1 LIEKIF
7 EIIEKSFFNCKKYFP
22 EKKENTG
29 NQKNLTSEK
38 FDEEEIKEIRK
49 IQEENSNILKKITN
63 YKQCKYFLIGKFGKI
78 IENENKK
85 KFSKKKIV
93 VTKKKNQQPTLT
105 QIDFIHSDENSD
117 DDENNF
123 GKTEE
128 KKNLEE
134 IEELEK
140 PYEIDI
146 DRWI

>member
-1 LIEKIF
+1 
-7 EIIEKSFFNCKKYFP
+7 
-22 EKKENTG
+22 
-29 NQKNLTSEK
+29 
-38 FDEEEIKEIRK
+38 
-49 IQEENSNILKKITN
+49 
-63 YKQCKYFLIGKFGKI
+63 
-78 IENENKK
+78 
-85 KFSKKKIV
+85 
-93 VTKKKNQQPTLT
+93 LT